1 MLYRRCVEFCADLHE
16 QGVAGFPVRL
26 ACANLD
32 QFVRIKTGFQFANH
46 GRGQAFVADD
56 EYGIERM
63 CAGAK
68 GAALGGC
75 ETEQMNL
82 RSGL

>member
-1 MLYRRCVEFCADLHE
+1 MLDRCRVEFFADLHE

-26 ACANLD
+26 ACAHLD
-32 QFVRIKTGFQFANH
+32 QFVRIKAGFQFANY

-56 EYGIERM
+56 NYGIERM

-75 ETEQMNL
+75 KTEQMDL
-82 RSGL
+82 RGGL